1 MADTRTMLQEA
12 LAYLE
17 RDWPIFPVCT
27 PIPDKPG
34 CCIQHGNHAE
44 ANHKRAIEGKAA
56 LAKPGKH
63 PLVSWGWL
71 QQELPD
77 EDNVREWWSRWPEAN
92 IGLATGALSGVV
104 VLDSD
109 SMDALTAVLSNGG
122 VEPTAMVTTGRPNGI
137 HWYLQHPGYRVVN
150 FASPSGHEGL
160 DFRGDGGYAVLPPSL
175 HESGERYRWQKDSLA
190 FELST
195 VPPWLADL
203 LGTGR
208 TPSEPYRPSLKPDE
222 LVQGI
227 DDGSRD
233 DSLWR
238 FACRMRADDLPLEY
252 AELLIEQAATRSR
265 PPFPTPEAISK
276 VRRAYEQYSPTPR
289 LHGQRAQSPPV
300 QDTGEI
306 QPTLAIH
313 SLKAFH
319 NEELPEWSFIVPGY
333 IGDESIVIL
342 YGATATLKTYVATD
356 LALSVALGLPWCGW
370 FDTVPGR
377 VLIVEE
383 DTPKAIFQQKYLRP
397 MVAARQ
403 ITLDDLDDT
412 IYIGISNGFRL
423 DVDTHV
429 HQLEV
434 WLAEFRP
441 RLVILDAFYLL
452 HRQDS
457 KDETQ
462 LVPILQTLRSLRDTF
477 HCTFVIIDHSRKSGS
492 VKSAADPID
501 DLYGGQAKAAN
512 SDGLIQFLRVPGEK
526 SMTFMAVRKVRGE
539 ILADP
544 IRLKLHD
551 GLLTVDGET
560 EETEDGSERVVFDW
574 LYRQGG
580 TRTYQQ
586 ISDGVNLS
594 VRTVTRACAGLARK
608 GRLVKGRQGHELTWL
623 AGDFDK
629 FPEEEDVNV

>member
-1 MADTRTMLQEA
+1 MLQEA
-12 LAYLE
+12 LAYLD
-17 RDWPIFPVCT
+17 RGWPIFPVCT
-27 PIPDKPG
+27 PIPEKPG
-34 CCIQHGNHAE
+34 WCVQHGDHAA
-44 ANHKRAIEGKAA
+44 ANAKRGAEGKAA

-63 PLVSWGWL
+63 PLVSWAWL
-71 QQELPD
+71 QKELPD
-77 EDNVREWWSRWPEAN
+77 EDNVREWWGKWPEAN

-122 VEPTAMVTTGRPNGI
+122 VEPTAMVVTGRPNGI
-137 HWYLQHPGYRVVN
+137 HWYLKHPGYRVVN
-150 FASPSGHEGL
+150 FASPLGHEGL

-175 HESGERYRWQKDSLA
+175 HESGQHYRWQGEST
-190 FELST
+190 ELST

-238 FACRMRADDLPLEY
+238 FACRMRADDLPLGY

-265 PPFPTPEAISK
+265 PPFPTAEAISK
-276 VRRAYEQYSPTPR
+276 VRRAYEQYQPTPR
-289 LHGQRAQSPPV
+289 LHGQRVQAPPV

-306 QPTLAIH
+306 KPDMLVNTAGDFLNKPI
-313 SLKAFH
+313 
-319 NEELPEWSFIVPGY
+319 PEWSFIVPGY

-370 FDTVPGR
+370 FDVQQGR

-383 DTPKAIFQQKYLRP
+383 DTPEAIYQQKYLRP
-397 MVAARQ
+397 MVEARK
-403 ITLDDLDDT
+403 INPDDIGDSL
-412 IYIGISNGFRL
+412 YIAISNGFRL
-423 DVDTHV
+423 DDDARV
-429 HQLEV
+429 HQLEQ
-434 WLAEFRP
+434 WLAEYRP

-457 KDETQ
+457 KDETA
-462 LVPILQTLRSLRDTF
+462 LVPILQTLRGLRDTF
-477 HCTFVIIDHSRKSGS
+477 HCTIVLIDHSRKSGS
-492 VKSAADPID
+492 VKSLADPID
-501 DLYGGQAKAAN
+501 DLYGGQAKASS

-539 ILADP
+539 ILSDP

-551 GLLTVDGET
+551 GLLTVDGQE
-560 EETEDGSERVVFDW
+560 EETEDGTERVVFDW

-623 AGDFDK
+623 AGDFAK
-629 FPEEEDVNV
+629 FEEEGDVNV